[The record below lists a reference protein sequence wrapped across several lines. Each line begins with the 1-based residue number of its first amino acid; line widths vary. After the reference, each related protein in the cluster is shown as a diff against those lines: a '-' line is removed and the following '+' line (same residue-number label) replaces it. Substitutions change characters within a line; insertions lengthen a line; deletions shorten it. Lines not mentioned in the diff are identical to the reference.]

1 MDKMMKRKRVTALM
15 LCVLMSL
22 SSLPASALEVPEG
35 ETFSEI
41 YVSSE
46 GSDKSGK
53 RLSVRKAYDES
64 DQNGRIIVSG
74 TIVIDDYMDI
84 LKFSENKNIELSGI
98 ENGCILYDGDQNID
112 PASAVLKVT
121 AEKWCLVISL

>member
-1 MDKMMKRKRVTALM
+1 MMKRKRVTVLM

-35 ETFSEI
+35 EPFSEI

-46 GSDKSGK
+46 GSDKSGDGS
-53 RLSVRKAYDES
+53 REFPYQSVGKAYDES

-112 PASAVLKVT
+112 PASPR
-121 AEKWCLVISL
+121 EKWCLVISL